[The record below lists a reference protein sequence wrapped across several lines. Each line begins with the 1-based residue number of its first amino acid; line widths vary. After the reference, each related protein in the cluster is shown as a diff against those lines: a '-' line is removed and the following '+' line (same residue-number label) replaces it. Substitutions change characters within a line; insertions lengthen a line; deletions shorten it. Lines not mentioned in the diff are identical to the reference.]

1 MNQSCIHCNF
11 WLQNVA
17 MKSSIYSVTDK
28 VRNSGLGPDPDQ
40 SVKKGSYLSG
50 HPVSHVTLLVRPGKF
65 ASGLDFSGGRFFP
78 SGGRFILFRGALIFF
93 QGGTFSPVKKARLN
107 SGGLKPP

>member
-1 MNQSCIHCNF
+1 MLFGVSWHWPTQ
-11 WLQNVA
+11 
-17 MKSSIYSVTDK
+17 VTACPLPI
-28 VRNSGLGPDPDQ
+28 SQTFYGT
-40 SVKKGSYLSG
+40 KGI

>member
-28 VRNSGLGPDPDQ
+28 VRNSRLGPDPDQ

-78 SGGRFILFRGALIFF
+78 SGGRFILFRGAPIFF
-93 QGGTFSPVKKARLN
+93 RGAHFRQLKKHV
-107 SGGLKPP
+107 